1 MKNNKILIG
10 VIVGL
15 ILIIGGLCY
24 GLFRV
29 NNKLVN
35 NNTIHCVMSDSDGT
49 MEFFYDYRDG
59 EIYRYSI
66 ISTFSYKDSVNVDAY
81 KLGVERYNEKYKGV
95 VEKFWTDY
103 NTCVTM
109 EIFNFDL
116 LSDEEFQETMYMSR
130 SKFKELS
137 RQDIIDS
144 FVPMMNDGTFE
155 CN

>member
-15 ILIIGGLCY
+15 ILIIIGLCY

-35 NNTIHCVMSDSDGT
+35 NNTIHCVMDSSEGR
-49 MEFFYDYRDG
+49 MEILYDYRDG
-59 EIYRYSI
+59 EIYRYSVI
-66 ISTFSYKDSVNVDAY
+66 GIYDYKDSVNVDTY
-81 KLGVERYNEKYKGV
+81 KLGAERYNEKYMGV

-103 NTCVTM
+103 NKYYVID
-109 EIFNFDL
+109 IFNFDL
-116 LSDEEFQETMYMSR
+116 LSDEEFEEVMYMSR
-130 SKFKELS
+130 SKFKELG

-144 FVPMMNDGTFE
+144 FVPMMNDVLRKL
-155 CN
+155 